1 MQIRQVRTDNN
12 NSMATIVVSLEE
24 EMVMLKLKQVL
35 FTVMIKRELKEEK

>member
-1 MQIRQVRTDNN
+1 
-12 NSMATIVVSLEE
+12 MATIVVSLEE